1 MKNRSVVARD
11 KGGGMGR
18 GWTQLEKGNVRD
30 PCGDGTV
37 VSLDCVSV
45 NTLDVTL
52 DCSVS
57 RGHHWE
63 KMGKGYTRSLSIIFE
78 KGI

>member
-1 MKNRSVVARD
+1 
-11 KGGGMGR
+11 MGR
-18 GWTQLEKGNVRD
+18 MDAVRKRQQRD

-37 VSLDCVSV
+37 VSLDCISV

-52 DCSVS
+52 DWSVS

-63 KMGKGYTRSLSIIFE
+63 KLGKGYTRSLFIIFE